1 MRANRKP
8 SVKVVNLS
16 CRFSN
21 SLVTGIDQQ
30 PCESPEHKS
39 PSFLQEEVKKI
50 WFIMEEN
57 HLRCVQESCV
67 RNTLFYPLLAFLIWA
82 VFFSHV
88 WGCPAQLDNFWGKP
102 KMNEQ
107 SMPAWRESIDHWG
120 ISTIDVFLCQIECVK
135 CMTNWA
141 KIKAKVIIIPSLRA
155 SFWSSEGQCSRYTH
169 LD

>member
-1 MRANRKP
+1 MKTWSIRKPCFHALLARRSMRANRKP

-67 RNTLFYPLLAFLIWA
+67 RNTLFYPLLASFGLFSFHTSGGVLLSLII
-82 VFFSHV
+82 S
-88 WGCPAQLDNFWGKP
+88 G
-102 KMNEQ
+102 
-107 SMPAWRESIDHWG
+107 ESRRWTNRVCQHEEKA
-120 ISTIDVFLCQIECVK
+120 ST
-135 CMTNWA
+135 
-141 KIKAKVIIIPSLRA
+141 
-155 SFWSSEGQCSRYTH
+155 SEGSVLLMFFVSNKVREVH
-169 LD
+169 DKLG